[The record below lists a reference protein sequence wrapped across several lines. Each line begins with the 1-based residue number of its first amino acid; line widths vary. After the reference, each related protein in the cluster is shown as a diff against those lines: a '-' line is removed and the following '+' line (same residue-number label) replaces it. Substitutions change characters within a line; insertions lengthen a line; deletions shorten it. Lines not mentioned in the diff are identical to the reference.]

1 MVDSSATDEIVFLL
15 DVDNTLLDNG
25 RILVELRAFLIREI
39 GIENSTRYWEIFER
53 LRTELGYADYLGA
66 LQQYRLE
73 YLDDARVLLIAEFIL
88 DYPFVDRLYF
98 DALTLI
104 KHLQTLGKT
113 VILTDGEAVLQP
125 RKIKRSGLWEAVNG
139 QVLIY
144 IHKETMLD
152 AIEQH
157 YPAKRYVMVD
167 DKLRI
172 LTAMKQAWGSRLTTV
187 FPRQGHYAHDS
198 EKTNPYPAA
207 DVTIEHIGEL
217 IHHDFRIDL
226 GAADIRSASLEAL

>member
-1 MVDSSATDEIVFLL
+1 MVNSRATDEIVFLL
-15 DVDNTLLDNG
+15 DVDNTLLDNDH
-25 RILVELRAFLIREI
+25 ILVELKAFLIREI
-39 GIENSTRYWEIFER
+39 GEENSARYWVIFET
-53 LRTELGYADYLGA
+53 LRTERGYADYLGA

-73 YLDDARVLLIAEFIL
+73 HLDDARGLLIAEFFL
-88 DYPFVDRLYF
+88 DYPFVDRLYA
-98 DALTLI
+98 DALALI

-125 RKIKRSGLWEAVNG
+125 RKIKRSGLWEAVHG

-152 AIEQH
+152 AVEQH
-157 YPAKRYVMVD
+157 YPAQRYVMVD

-172 LTAMKQAWGSRLTTV
+172 LTAMKRVWGSRLTTV
-187 FPRQGHYAHDS
+187 FPRQGHYAHDP
-198 EKTNPYPAA
+198 EKAHPYPAA

-217 IHHDFRIDL
+217 IHHDFCIGL
-226 GAADIRSASLEAL
+226 GAADIRSASLEEL

>member
-1 MVDSSATDEIVFLL
+1 MVNSRAIDEIVFLL
-15 DVDNTLLDNG
+15 DVDNTLLDNDH
-25 RILVELRAFLIREI
+25 ILVELKAFLIREI
-39 GIENSTRYWEIFER
+39 GVENSARYWVIFEA
-53 LRTELGYADYLGA
+53 LRKERGYADYLGA

-73 YLDDARVLLIAEFIL
+73 HLDDTRGLLITEFFL
-88 DYPFVDRLYF
+88 DYPFVDRLYA

-125 RKIKRSGLWEAVNG
+125 RKIKRSGLWEAVDG

-172 LTAMKQAWGSRLTTV
+172 LTAMKRIWGSRLTTV
-187 FPRQGHYAHDS
+187 FPRQGHYAHDP
-198 EKTNPYPAA
+198 EKTHPYPAA

-217 IHHDFRIDL
+217 IHHDFCIGL
-226 GAADIRSASLEAL
+226 GAADIRSASLEEL